1 MQPLEIASPR
11 VHDLLQLDSDSLHS
25 TYIGAPSWVRQTL
38 TACPW
43 VVVRRAEAP
52 AAQIAVG
59 VRGTLRSERWGCF
72 ILKDMIRQLLKPC
85 QLLAFAQSSALSP
98 RTPPFTTLQQ
108 LIERWRGLTLPW
120 GPTGS
125 VGFELATGWPVTTSS
140 SDLDVAIRANVRI
153 SLEQARS
160 LYECTTGLETKV
172 DIRVETPVCGFSLE
186 EFAGRGPAAI
196 LLRVPRGIV
205 LAKDPWSDEIGSMDP
220 NYAPARSTLLTRDC
234 GRLRKNECR
243 RTDVQMKRRKGAATR
258 STSPGRK
265 RLPP

>member
-43 VVVRRAEAP
+43 VVVRRAEAL

-160 LYECTTGLETKV
+160 LYECATGLETKV

-243 RTDVQMKRRKGAATR
+243 RTDVQMNRRKGAATR

>member
-11 VHDLLQLDSDSLHS
+11 VHDLLQLDSDSLLS
-25 TYIGAPSWVRQTL
+25 TYTGAPSWMRQTL
-38 TACPW
+38 TAYPW
-43 VVVRRAEAP
+43 AVVRRAEAP

-72 ILKDMIRQLLKPC
+72 ILRDMIRQLLNPC
-85 QLLAFAQSSALSP
+85 QLLAFAQSSALSS
-98 RTPPFTTLQQ
+98 RTPAFTTLQQ

-125 VGFELATGWPVTTSS
+125 VGFELATGWPVTTTS

-160 LYECTTGLETKV
+160 LYECATGLETKV

-186 EFAGRGPAAI
+186 EFAGCSPAAI

-205 LAKDPWSDEIGSMDP
+205 FAKDPWADEIGSMDP
-220 NYAPARSTLLTRDC
+220 SLPGERGCRRDRGRARSLEKTSHGFGGG
-234 GRLRKNECR
+234 GR
-243 RTDVQMKRRKGAATR
+243 
-258 STSPGRK
+258 
-265 RLPP
+265 

>member
-11 VHDLLQLDSDSLHS
+11 VHDLLHLDSDSLHS

-72 ILKDMIRQLLKPC
+72 ILKDLIRQLLKPC

-153 SLEQARS
+153 SLEQAR
-160 LYECTTGLETKV
+160 LFECATGLETKV

-220 NYAPARSTLLTRDC
+220 NYAAARSTLLTRDC

-243 RTDVQMKRRKGAATR
+243 RTDVQMNPRKGAATR

>member
-43 VVVRRAEAP
+43 VVVRRAEAL

-160 LYECTTGLETKV
+160 LYEWATGLETKV

-243 RTDVQMKRRKGAATR
+243 RTDVQMNRRKGAATR

>member
-25 TYIGAPSWVRQTL
+25 TYTGAPSWVRQTL
-38 TACPW
+38 TAWPW
-43 VVVRRAEAP
+43 VVVRRAKAP

-59 VRGTLRSERWGCF
+59 VRGTLRSERWGRF

-85 QLLAFAQSSALSP
+85 QLLALAQSSALSP

-160 LYECTTGLETKV
+160 LYECATGLETKV
-172 DIRVETPVCGFSLE
+172 DIRVETPLCGFSLE

-205 LAKDPWSDEIGSMDP
+205 LAKDPWSDE
-220 NYAPARSTLLTRDC
+220 T
-234 GRLRKNECR
+234 GRPDTPSLI
-243 RTDVQMKRRKGAATR
+243 D
-258 STSPGRK
+258 
-265 RLPP
+265 